1 MCLQPCQSH
10 ACDAYCSFGHL
21 KSNVYI
27 QNNVFQIMTNKMQSL
42 TVFFYLCK
50 LLYMFRADPP
60 PIIRST
66 QSCIYI
72 IWYVSKRYCYLPL
85 SWKRWNCVLC
95 ILLVII
101 WNILFWMYTLYMI
114 VHFIHITCHA

>member
-85 SWKRWNCVLC
+85 SWKRWNCSSIC
-95 ILLVII
+95 S
-101 WNILFWMYTLYMI
+101 TI
-114 VHFIHITCHA
+114 VTGSSNSLTSARCCRYNCVCS